1 VRSRAGRGELGELGE
16 KRKWMFCFA
25 ECRAEEERM
34 LARASVEASEV
45 DDGCVV
51 GSEEPLEGDIVCL
64 LRV

>member
-34 LARASVEASEV
+34 LARAEVEVSEV
-45 DDGCVV
+45 DDRSVV
-51 GSEEPLEGDIVCL
+51 SSEEPLEGDIVL
-64 LRV
+64 L